1 MTIDRREFL
10 AIAGTAAVRAAV
22 SRDVPRHLDLGVASP
37 DGDIDSQ
44 FASFMRDLGCTP
56 SDGGGS
62 VTFIGRDPILR
73 SHFRIATSM
82 AIPAAAVGVGAAAI
96 WKDRTGQGQD
106 VHVDLREAVYNVNP
120 IIALVLKQKQMA
132 GLIPRDDPIPAS
144 FTFVPGINGR
154 WYQAPWGLGNP
165 FSFAIYETKDGRYV
179 TITGAYPHLTDR
191 ALDLLDIPPKR
202 DAIAH
207 AIKKW
212 NAAELES
219 AMVAQRVVGGI
230 HRTAQ
235 EWAQEPE
242 GKHLAGTPLIEIVK
256 IGDGPAVPYTPNP
269 RAALSGVRALA
280 LTHVIA
286 GSCVARTL
294 AEHDATILH
303 VARDQSFEH
312 PVLWTD
318 VNVGMRSTFLDLTK
332 SEDKAALEALVPK
345 ADVFIESFS
354 GRAIER
360 LGFGVEEVAKKRPGI
375 IYISLRAFSWDGP
388 WRERPGFDMEALTV
402 TGYTMAEGSGGHPAF
417 SESYAPPAGLPNE
430 PAFPPTLVLNDYI
443 AGYLGAAGVL
453 AALRRRAREG
463 GSYHVRVSL
472 SRAAMWYASLG
483 FFPTTDFDATA
494 PQHRMIPPEVA
505 EAQTPYGKVRRLA
518 PLAKLSKTP
527 GRWRDPFLVVR
538 GSDLPTWS
546 G

>member
-10 AIAGTAAVRAAV
+10 AIASSAAIGAAV
-22 SRDVPRHLDLGVASP
+22 SREATRGLVAGAGSP

-44 FASFMRDLGCTP
+44 FASFMHDLGCSP

-62 VTFIGRDPILR
+62 VTFTGRDPILR

-82 AIPAAAVGVGAAAI
+82 AIPAAAVGVGAASI
-96 WKDRTGQGQD
+96 WKDRTGQGQN

-165 FSFAIYETKDGRYV
+165 FSFAIFETKDGRYV
-179 TITGAYPHLTDR
+179 TISAAYPHLNDR
-191 ALDLLDIPPKR
+191 ALELLGIPPKR
-202 DAIAH
+202 DAIAQ

-219 AMVAQRVVGGI
+219 AMAAQRVVAGI

-235 EWAQEPE
+235 EWLQEPE
-242 GKHLAGTPLIEIVK
+242 GRHLAATPVIEIVK
-256 IGDGPAVPYTPNP
+256 IGDAPPIPYAPSP
-269 RAALSGVRALA
+269 RAPLSGVNAFA

-286 GSCVARTL
+286 GSVVARAL

-312 PVLWTD
+312 PIPWADTS
-318 VNVGMRSTFLDLTK
+318 VGMRSTFLDLTK
-332 SEDKAALEALVPK
+332 SDDTTALAALVPK

-354 GRAIER
+354 GRAIEK
-360 LGFGVEEVAKKRPGI
+360 LGFGVEEVAKLRPGI
-375 IYISLRAFSWDGP
+375 IYVSLRAFS
-388 WRERPGFDMEALTV
+388 
-402 TGYTMAEGSGGHPAF
+402 
-417 SESYAPPAGLPNE
+417 
-430 PAFPPTLVLNDYI
+430 
-443 AGYLGAAGVL
+443 
-453 AALRRRAREG
+453 
-463 GSYHVRVSL
+463 
-472 SRAAMWYASLG
+472 
-483 FFPTTDFDATA
+483 
-494 PQHRMIPPEVA
+494 
-505 EAQTPYGKVRRLA
+505 
-518 PLAKLSKTP
+518 
-527 GRWRDPFLVVR
+527 
-538 GSDLPTWS
+538 
-546 G
+546 